1 MIFVRDKGQMCNNI
15 LQYAHMYA
23 WGREHGQ
30 KTMSMRFA
38 YKYQYFNICH
48 TKYHCF
54 PVYAFAKYAACF
66 GLIKTMSF
74 DELMGEEEENR
85 RLQALSGKSF
95 MVEGWQVR
103 FYGLFLKYKREILQL
118 FAFNKDIADGVE
130 KYIQANSPNAVI
142 RIGVH
147 IRRGDY
153 KTWCGGKYFFS
164 DEVYVAY
171 IRKCLEIYGKDS
183 TTVCICT
190 NDRSLDKEYYRRHL
204 GDVGLLFPQGNPA
217 EDLCLLS
224 RCDYLIGAPSTFS
237 LVASMYRDVPLCW
250 MEEADAET
258 MRFDRFDNLFK
269 NIH

>member
-15 LQYAHMYA
+15 LQFAHMYA

-30 KTMSMRFA
+30 KTVSMRFA

-48 TKYHCF
+48 TRYHSF
-54 PVYAFAKYAACF
+54 PVYAFAKYAARL
-66 GLIKTMSF
+66 GLIKTVSF
-74 DELMGEEEENR
+74 HEQLSEQEENR
-85 RLQALSGKSF
+85 RLQSLAGKSF

-103 FYGLFLKYKREILQL
+103 FYDLFLKYKKDILQL
-118 FAFNKDIADGVE
+118 FAFNKEITDSVGSF
-130 KYIQANSPNAVI
+130 IQANSPRAVTS
-142 RIGVH
+142 IGVH

-153 KTWCGGKYFFS
+153 KMWYGGKYFFS

-171 IRKCLEIYGKDS
+171 VRKCLELYGGDN
-183 TTVCICT
+183 TAVYICT
-190 NDRSLDKEYYRRHL
+190 NDRSLDKEYYRRYL
-204 GDVGLLFPQGNPA
+204 EDVDVLFPQGNPA

-224 RCDYLIGAPSTFS
+224 ECDYLIGAPSTFS

-258 MRFDRFDNLFK
+258 MRFDRFDNLFR